1 MKNTVKGYLIL
12 GLLFVTLSVIAFALP
27 TEKAGSFWTAYAF
40 TALAFI
46 LQIPLWTHS
55 IGKKIPIKNK
65 FFGISAVYLGALYFI
80 VQIIIFAVV
89 LLVPTIQ
96 LWLAVIICAV
106 PLCLSLVLF
115 ISTFA
120 GKDEIER
127 VEAKAQGKVNFIRQL
142 KSEVE
147 LLIQNE
153 SDPDVKA
160 ELNRLADTIRYSD
173 PMSNDKLH
181 DLEAEIM
188 SLIIELRHSGNKL
201 QEAKRISRLLDER
214 NSKCA
219 ILK

>member
-1 MKNTVKGYLIL
+1 M
-12 GLLFVTLSVIAFALP
+12 
-27 TEKAGSFWTAYAF
+27 
-40 TALAFI
+40 
-46 LQIPLWTHS
+46 
-55 IGKKIPIKNK
+55 
-65 FFGISAVYLGALYFI
+65 
-80 VQIIIFAVV
+80 
-89 LLVPTIQ
+89 
-96 LWLAVIICAV
+96 
-106 PLCLSLVLF
+106 CLSLVLF